1 MNPDRFFSA
10 LRARDSGLFGT
21 SLTQAQVDGINTILA
36 ASERLPV
43 SHRAYLLA
51 TAYHETGRRM
61 QPIREA
67 FGTSDDDTI
76 KRLEKSWRTG
86 KMPQVKAPYWRRDA
100 SGKAWFGR
108 GFVQITHKDNYA
120 KTGKLIGHDLV
131 RTPDLA
137 LAPDIAAEILVE
149 GCSRGIFTGKKLSD
163 FLPGNYVAAR
173 RVVNGTD
180 RAELIAGYARS
191 FEQALRAAGAQD
203 GAPAPAKPG
212 PAITAPA
219 AGIGAAIALAAAA
232 IAAWWA
238 EVEAFIR
245 HLLGG

>member
-1 MNPDRFFSA
+1 MKASDHFFAA

-21 SLTQAQVDGINTILA
+21 SLTQAQVDGINAILA
-36 ASERLPV
+36 ASEGLPV

-61 QPIREA
+61 QPVREA
-67 FGTSDDDTI
+67 FGASDDDTI
-76 KRLEKSWRTG
+76 RRLDAAWKAG

-100 SGKAWFGR
+100 EGRAWYGR
-108 GFVQITHKDNYA
+108 GYVQITHKGNYA
-120 KTGKLIGHDLV
+120 KAGKLIGKDLI

-137 LAPDIAAEILVE
+137 LAPDIAAEILVK
-149 GCSRGIFTGKKLSD
+149 GCDLGIFTGQKLAD
-163 FLPGNYVAAR
+163 FLPGDYVAAR

-191 FEQALRAAGAQD
+191 FERALRAAGVSK
-203 GAPAPAKPG
+203 APTKPG

-219 AGIGAAIALAAAA
+219 AGIGAAITLVAAAVA
-232 IAAWWA
+232 HWWA

-245 HLLGG
+245 HIFGG